1 MGSNAKTETT
11 IIPIEHVR
19 VWTAAPFSDVVHRL
33 ETRTGL
39 FDGTDVSR
47 RLAAGESRESVI
59 EAMNAMAGASG
70 FMRFLAADHGAILR
84 LHGHPVEA
92 IRLLI
97 GHPLIAVRMTSHA
110 TGSALYAPLSLL
122 VASDGQGTRLEY
134 DRPSTL
140 FAQFHDVG
148 ISEVAREL
156 DGKFEALIQSITSL
170 PGSMEVELG

>member
-1 MGSNAKTETT
+1 MGFQFHTETT
-11 IIPIEHVR
+11 IVPIEHVR
-19 VWTAAPFSDVVHRL
+19 LWTAAPFSDVVHQL
-33 ETRTGL
+33 EIETGL
-39 FDGTDVSR
+39 FDGADVTR
-47 RLAAGESRESVI
+47 RLVAGESRESVI
-59 EAMNAMAGASG
+59 EAINAMAGASG
-70 FMRFLAADHGAILR
+70 FMRFLAADHGTILR

-92 IRLLI
+92 IRSLI

-122 VASDGQGTRLEY
+122 VASDGQGTRLDY

-148 ISEVAREL
+148 ISEVAPEL

-170 PGSMEVELG
+170 QGSMEVEHG